1 MRYQTN
7 ATAIQITNTY
17 SVTIR
22 RLLMIHRA
30 PTTDRIGIS
39 GYGRTLK
46 LRGRSGARRRRIMT
60 PMDTVTN
67 ATRVPTL
74 VISARKLIGMK
85 PASSE
90 ITTATM
96 MVLGIGVRVRGFT
109 LWNTS
114 GIMPSRDIAN
124 RMRVWPYTE
133 TRVTLKI
140 EMIAPAASTVPG
152 QDCPVTSSRIFAR
165 PASWPSNWPG
175 GCAPMATSATSTYIT
190 VTVTNEIRMA
200 SGRLR
205 CGFLASSPA
214 AATPSNPTNVKKMTL
229 AAVPTPAKPYGAN
242 GCMLDDLNPWKP
254 MMMNITSTA

>member
-1 MRYQTN
+1 
-7 ATAIQITNTY
+7 
-17 SVTIR
+17 
-22 RLLMIHRA
+22 
-30 PTTDRIGIS
+30 
-39 GYGRTLK
+39 
-46 LRGRSGARRRRIMT
+46 
-60 PMDTVTN
+60 MDTVTK

-109 LWNTS
+109 LWKIS
-114 GIMPSRDIAN
+114 GIIPSRDIAN

-152 QDCPVTSSRIFAR
+152 HDAPVTSSRIFDS
-165 PASWPSNWPG
+165 PASWPSNLSA
-175 GCAPMATSATSTYIT
+175 GCAATATSATNTYIT
-190 VTVTNEIRMA
+190 VTVTREIRIA

-205 CGFLASSPA
+205 
-214 AATPSNPTNVKKMTL
+214 
-229 AAVPTPAKPYGAN
+229 
-242 GCMLDDLNPWKP
+242 
-254 MMMNITSTA
+254 